1 MVNLFPLQSG
11 NPESLKQEDLNILLD
26 NFDDVVFLVK
36 NQQIIAVNARATE
49 LTAYTRQELVNKSL
63 SDIITFKDDSPTRTK
78 INSLDEYPL
87 NVYLISRHGKKTF
100 SHGRHTHI
108 SDEWSLITIEPVD
121 SAKKWLQQ
129 KDEHQKTFTLVL
141 EIIQAIQ
148 IQDPE
153 QALSITLEAGS
164 KLLDTSVLA
173 IYVGNGQKPSARRVA
188 FTGKSNCFPSEIFS
202 MDLTH
207 FIKPSLWIQ
216 GQKSIVTF
224 LHQEAR
230 SAGLSYVATCPI
242 GDVGALIGVLVAGGY
257 QYPLPEHFL
266 DYLIL
271 LGEFLSNIIKKSS
284 LISKLQKSIHDNS
297 RFISTLESTKN
308 IISDGVVLVNPEMQ
322 IEEINLSAQEILG
335 YSNSDVQG
343 REIRDIF
350 IGTDRLIP
358 AIKLALEGTT
368 TPNLGDVKILRR
380 DGSDF
385 PADIGIYPVVLKEET
400 IGVYIILRDTSE
412 YEQNRIRT
420 HQLEQRALLGEVTA
434 IFAHEVRNPINN
446 ISTGIQLLADDID
459 EDDPN
464 FEVIGR
470 IRQDCN
476 RLADLME
483 SVLVFSRTGNYVIVP
498 LEIGDLLKKLIK
510 LWTPRLNRLNIEKFV
525 SIPEENLLVKGDLRA
540 LEQVFTNL
548 ITNAIQAMEDSG
560 TGTLGIKLEKT
571 TSSNGRPT
579 IQVDVSDTGPGIS
592 EENHQKIFDPF
603 FTTKKDGTG
612 LGLAITKQ
620 IITAHK
626 GSINLTSFPGGTVFH
641 ITLPA
646 IAQKEK

>member
-11 NPESLKQEDLNILLD
+11 NPESLKQEDLNTLLD
-26 NFDDVVFLVK
+26 SFDDVVFLVK
-36 NQQIIAVNARATE
+36 NQRIIAVNARATE

-63 SDIITFKDDSPTRTK
+63 SEIISFKEEAATDKTP
-78 INSLDEYPL
+78 SLEEYPL
-87 NVYLISRHGKKTF
+87 NVYLVSRHGKKTF
-100 SHGRHTHI
+100 SHGRTTRI
-108 SDEWSLITIEPVD
+108 NDDWNLITIEPVD

-129 KDEHQKTFTLVL
+129 KDENQKTFGLVL
-141 EIIQAIQ
+141 EIIRAIQ

-153 QALSITLEAGS
+153 QALSRTLEAGS
-164 KLLDTSVLA
+164 KLLDTSILA

-216 GQKSIVTF
+216 GQRSIVTF

-230 SAGLSYVATCPI
+230 AAGLSYVATCPI

-257 QYPLPEHFL
+257 QYPLPDHFL

-284 LISKLQKSIHDNS
+284 LISNLQKAIKDNT
-297 RFISTLESTKN
+297 RLISTLESTKD
-308 IISDGVVLVNPEMQ
+308 IINDGVIMVDCERNIKEVN
-322 IEEINLSAQEILG
+322 LAAQEILG
-335 YSNSDVQG
+335 YSNDEVRDRKIG
-343 REIRDIF
+343 DIF
-350 IGTDRLIP
+350 IGTDRLNP
-358 AIKLALEGTT
+358 AFQLALDGTI
-368 TPNLGDVKILRR
+368 TPNLGDIKIHRR

-385 PADIGIYPVVLKEET
+385 PAEIGLYPISLNEET
-400 IGVYIILRDTSE
+400 IGIQIILRDKSE

-446 ISTGIQLLADDID
+446 ISTGVQLLADEID
-459 EDDPN
+459 KNDPN
-464 FEVIGR
+464 FEVITR

-476 RLADLME
+476 RLEDLME
-483 SVLVFSRTGNYVIVP
+483 SVLIFSRTGNYVIVP
-498 LEIGDLLKKLIK
+498 LEIGELIKRLIK

-525 SIPEENLLVKGDLRA
+525 SIPEEKIIVNGDQRA

-548 ITNAIQAMEDSG
+548 ITNAIQAMEDIGS
-560 TGTLGIKLEKT
+560 GTLGIKLEQYLNN
-571 TSSNGRPT
+571 NGKPI
-579 IQVDVSDTGPGIS
+579 IQIDISDTGPGIS
-592 EENHQKIFDPF
+592 EEYHQKIFDPF

-626 GSINLTSFPGGTVFH
+626 GNISLTSFPGGTVFH
-641 ITLPA
+641 ITLPV
-646 IAQKEK
+646 IIQGEE